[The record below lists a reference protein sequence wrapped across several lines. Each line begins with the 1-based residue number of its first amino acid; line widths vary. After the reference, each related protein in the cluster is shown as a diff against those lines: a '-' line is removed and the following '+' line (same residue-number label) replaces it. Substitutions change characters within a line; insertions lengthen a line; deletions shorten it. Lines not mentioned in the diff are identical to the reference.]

1 MHFYEFE
8 CRAVLDK
15 YGIAYAKGAV
25 AKTGAEAEGL
35 ATELGCPVVIK
46 AQTLASGARDAGGEK
61 VASTPAE
68 AKAAAEALLALEI
81 KGLKS
86 PSVLVQKQVE
96 APKQYALQVTYDAVA
111 KLPVMI
117 LSDVTRTNLDDVTDN
132 TPDRIT
138 RRHFSTLVPIRA
150 QVYTAKELV
159 RQLGIGAPELNRLT
173 QVASKLCDAFLEYD
187 LTVAEINPLAITADG
202 KCVAIDVNM
211 DMEEEGRF
219 RQQALLEEF
228 GIPMTETRGVRGEPT
243 EMERGAQAIDADDP
257 RGLISPFVEF
267 GGNMGLVIGAGGGSL
282 TIFDAVTRAG
292 GKPSNYCAIG
302 GNPSVRKAQRLTK
315 LVLGK
320 KGVDKIAV
328 MSNVVSNTRADL
340 LARGVIKGVLE
351 LGLVPSEVITI
362 FRCPGAWEADA
373 FKILDK
379 YNIDYCD
386 RTVSLSEAAQR
397 AVDKVQA

>member
-1 MHFYEFE
+1 MRFYEFE
-8 CRAVLDK
+8 CRAVLEK
-15 YGIAYAKGAV
+15 YGIGYAKGGL
-25 AKTGAEAEGL
+25 AKTAEEAERL
-35 ATELGCPVVIK
+35 AGELGFPVVLK
-46 AQTLASGARDAGGEK
+46 AQTLAPGAKDAGGEQ
-61 VASTPAE
+61 VAKTAAE
-68 AKAAAEALLALEI
+68 ARAAAEKLLGLEI
-81 KGLKS
+81 KGLA
-86 PSVLVQKQVE
+86 PVGVLVTEQVE
-96 APKQYALQVTYDAVA
+96 AKKEFALQVTYDGVA
-111 KLPVMI
+111 KRPVMI
-117 LSDVTRTNLDDVTDN
+117 LSDVPRRNLDDVSDE
-132 TPDRIT
+132 TPDRVS

-159 RQLGIGAPELNRLT
+159 RGLGIGAPELNRLT

-187 LTVAEINPLAITADG
+187 LTVAEINPLAVTADG
-202 KCVAIDVNM
+202 KLVAVDTHM

-219 RQQALLEEF
+219 RQQKLLAEF
-228 GIPMTETRGVRGEPT
+228 GIPSTETRGVRGEPT
-243 EMERGAQAIDADDP
+243 EMERGAQEIDADDP

-267 GGNMGLVIGAGGGSL
+267 DGNMGLVIGAGGGSL

-292 GKPSNYCAIG
+292 GKPANYCAIG

-315 LVLGK
+315 LVLSK

-340 LARGVIKGVLE
+340 VARGVIKGVLE

-379 YNIDYCD
+379 YNIEYCD

-397 AVDKVQA
+397 AVAKVQA